1 MTDVSEIEM
10 ELKELNG
17 SMRMLN
23 AIMQAILEKE
33 VLYVIT
39 KEAK

>member
-1 MTDVSEIEM
+1 MSEIEM
-10 ELKELNG
+10 ELKELNA

-23 AIMQAILEKE
+23 VIMQAILEKDY
-33 VLYVIT
+33 LHVIT

>member
-10 ELKELNG
+10 ELKELNA

-23 AIMQAILEKE
+23 AIMQAILEKD
-33 VLYVIT
+33 VHYVIT